1 MIITRNSVIITVMLA
16 CNSTPVRSIS
26 CRVVI
31 CQILCFQVQVKS
43 LDGTRIGIDLKGT
56 ATLADLKGLLHK
68 NLGLPRSDQRF
79 ALVGQIL
86 DDTRYGWKKKGF

>member
-1 MIITRNSVIITVMLA
+1 MLA

-26 CRVVI
+26 YRVVI